1 MTVEPNPE
9 VAKTDNLN
17 KIYYT
22 GTPDLG
28 EARLY
33 SIFTAALGEKD
44 IATQHHAWRV
54 AGYTQRLASRL
65 GLTQQEVQE
74 HAMGGMLHDLGK
86 LALSD
91 RVLSHRETKLTTEMW
106 DEVYSH
112 PLIGAAMIE
121 RSYGKGTIHDAV
133 LYHHERLDGSG
144 YPFGLKGD
152 QIPISAQIVSVADCF
167 DAITTDR
174 PYQKRKSHAQ
184 AFHIL
189 STLADSYLNC
199 ELVALLIEDV
209 LEFGVISQTDRHRH
223 TNARSA
229 TL

>member
-1 MTVEPNPE
+1 MEPNPE

-17 KIYYT
+17 QFLYR
-22 GTPDLG
+22 GMPDLG
-28 EARLY
+28 DARLF

-44 IATQHHAWRV
+44 IATQHHARRV
-54 AGYTQRLASRL
+54 AGYTERLARRL

-74 HAMGGMLHDLGK
+74 YATGGMLHDLGK

-91 RVLSHRETKLTTEMW
+91 RVLCHRETELTTEMW

-112 PLIGAAMIE
+112 PLIGAALIE

-144 YPFGLKGD
+144 YPFGLKGN
-152 QIPISAQIVSVADCF
+152 QIPICAQIVSVADCF

-174 PYQKRKSHAQ
+174 PYQKRKSHTQ

-189 STLADSYLNC
+189 CTQAGSYLNS

-209 LEFGVISQTDRHRH
+209 RESGVITQTDRHKN
-223 TNARSA
+223 TNARPA
-229 TL
+229 AL